1 LHLKVKIIYICL
13 SRKNNLKEIY
23 LITDIEILI
32 STKNRDSL
40 DFLMDMFPFKHFSNF
55 NLLII
60 NQSESEILVSEY
72 DSVRVINSNERG
84 LSKSRNLAL
93 DNAIGKIL
101 VIADDDIVYQ
111 EGFIAKIVN
120 AYHKFPEAAVINFS
134 VINSNRDLIKKYP
147 SGSKVNLNIFDIL
160 NVSSIEMTLN
170 KAIVDASNIRFDE
183 SFGLGGTFEMG
194 EEAVFLSDLKEIH
207 QQLIFDSQIIVMHES
222 QTSSEKKNIT
232 NKYYIQ
238 GALFSR
244 IFKNKYIFWIF
255 IKLFFDLKQKKIRLK
270 NIKTALKSAKRGHEK
285 FEITRYGNK

>member
-1 LHLKVKIIYICL
+1 M
-13 SRKNNLKEIY
+13 KEIY

-111 EGFIAKIVN
+111 EGFTSKIMN
-120 AYHKFPEAAVINFS
+120 AYNKFPQATVIIFS

-147 SGSKVNLNIFDIL
+147 SSSKVNLNIFDIL

-207 QQLIFDSQIIVMHES
+207 QQLVFDSQIIVMHES

-232 NKYYIQ
+232 DKYYIQ

-285 FEITRYGNK
+285 FEMTKYGNK